1 MSLKGEVRKEEFF
14 KHVEDCQDN
23 NKFYRLSENAI
34 NMKVSKGIAD
44 SINPD

>member
-1 MSLKGEVRKEEFF
+1 MWRVYNRLSNMTK
-14 KHVEDCQDN
+14 N